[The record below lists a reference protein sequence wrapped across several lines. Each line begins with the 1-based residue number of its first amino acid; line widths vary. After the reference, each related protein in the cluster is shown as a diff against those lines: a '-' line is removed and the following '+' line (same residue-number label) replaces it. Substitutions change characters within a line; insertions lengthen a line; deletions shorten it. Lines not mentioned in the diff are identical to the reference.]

1 MKYGVQITK
10 TTTYFVEVTA
20 DNEDEAKDEA
30 VRLWES
36 DPSEYY
42 DDNGIMTE
50 IV

>member
-1 MKYGVQITK
+1 MKYNVQIAK

-36 DPSEYY
+36 DPSDYFDE
-42 DDNGIMTE
+42 DGIITE
-50 IV
+50 VV